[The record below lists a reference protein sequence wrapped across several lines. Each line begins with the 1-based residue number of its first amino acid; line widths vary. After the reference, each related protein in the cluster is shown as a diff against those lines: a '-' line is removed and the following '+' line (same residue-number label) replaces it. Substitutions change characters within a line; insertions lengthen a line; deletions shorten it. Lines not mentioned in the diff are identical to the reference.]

1 LIRVREQIAVSADKD
16 RVRGE
21 MDRSGEI
28 LRWARQLRKEIPI
41 EDVVDRVRSRLQ
53 NAEGHDQFML
63 ELELLSSRR

>member
-21 MDRSGEI
+21 MDRSG
-28 LRWARQLRKEIPI
+28 EIPI

>member
-1 LIRVREQIAVSADKD
+1 VSADKD
-16 RVRGE
+16 CVRGE